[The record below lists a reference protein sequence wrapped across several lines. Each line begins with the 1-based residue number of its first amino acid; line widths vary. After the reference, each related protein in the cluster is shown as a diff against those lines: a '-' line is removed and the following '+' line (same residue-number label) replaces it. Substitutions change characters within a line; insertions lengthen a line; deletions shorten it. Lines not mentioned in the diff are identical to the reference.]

1 MTDTDMA
8 ALETALQS
16 NPTAIAEA
24 EGHLKQGLLILSKEI
39 GVEAT
44 RNLVVAVLSRLE
56 EEMPLGRIH

>member
-1 MTDTDMA
+1 MTDTDIA

-16 NPTAIAEA
+16 NPAAIAEA
-24 EGHLKQGLLILSKEI
+24 EDHLKKGLLILSKEI